1 MNIFSSKVI
10 SIVCV
15 FFLVIGFFGA
25 SWAQPCADT
34 KELLLLP
41 GKHVESKSNSIGGY
55 VSDFSGANKTN
66 ALKVL
71 TKVKSIAI
79 NNFKLY
85 GGQAQ
90 SNFNFLDKYYF
101 GSYFHGSYQYR
112 LSFYQFMCVNGK
124 QVTSDEYGNDLLITI
139 NPPMNYF
146 FTPPTSDYET
156 GFYANGETATGPLI
170 EIFRYLTFDGNISI
184 DDLIAGEQY
193 VEQYKGGSDAYDKQ
207 GDIHR
212 IWYFSQKDKKV
223 LTTVT
228 RKEYLKNLLVF
239 YDLELLKLGKKQLR
253 LLNEAKEYMAKYEK
267 NGNKQMYQSHLEN
280 KTRVEKELELMKV
293 RKDLKAGIVLKLL
306 QSQSEEWLK
315 QPARID
321 PGIRN
326 NSYCESADDFKATGY
341 FTFRSFSDDPRAL
354 IIYKWNE
361 TYFKQHLSAPAEPL
375 LISVRLRYKKDNAFS
390 AGILNGYMSG
400 LDLKA
405 IQKLVAHQ

>member
-1 MNIFSSKVI
+1 MITFSSKVNFLI
-10 SIVCV
+10 GT
-15 FFLVIGFFGA
+15 FFLVIAFFGE
-25 SWAQPCADT
+25 SWAQPCANT

-41 GKHVESKSNSIGGY
+41 GKHVESKSNSIGGF
-55 VSDFSGANKTN
+55 VSDFSAANKTH
-66 ALKVL
+66 AIKVL
-71 TKVKSIAI
+71 TKVKAIAV
-79 NNFKLY
+79 NNFNLS

-101 GSYFHGSYQYR
+101 GSYFHSSYQYR

-139 NPPMNYF
+139 NPPLNYF
-146 FTPPTSDYET
+146 FTAPTSDYET
-156 GFYANGETATGPLI
+156 GFYANGESGNGPLI
-170 EIFRYLTFDGNISI
+170 DIFRYLTFEGNVSI
-184 DDLIAGEQY
+184 DDLMAGEKF

-212 IWYFSQKDKKV
+212 TWYFTQRDKKV
-223 LTTVT
+223 LTTVS
-228 RKEYLKNLLVF
+228 RKEYLNNLLVF

-267 NGNKQMYQSHLEN
+267 NGNKAMYQSHLEN
-280 KTRVEKELELMKV
+280 KQRADKELDLMKV
-293 RKDLKAGIVLKLL
+293 RKDRKAAIVLELL
-306 QSQSEEWLK
+306 RSQSEEWLK

-341 FTFRSFSDDPRAL
+341 FTFRSFSDNPRAL

-361 TYFKQHLSAPAEPL
+361 TYFKQLLSAPAEPL

-390 AGILNGYMSG
+390 AGILKGYMSG

-405 IQKLVAHQ
+405 IQRLTERH